1 MVKTTLED
9 LVQSPNQAIRLS
21 RNTREN
27 NTYIE
32 EFVIILNN
40 RELQLDLMSISCRYT
55 YRSSFFIVSYIFSG
69 FIYTQAKTSSTK
81 NAAGEQ
87 RIQQGTDLFTVQVLY
102 FIVKILT
109 NPARV
114 TRI

>member
-1 MVKTTLED
+1 MVKTTLKD

-40 RELQLDLMSISCRYT
+40 RELQLDLMSIS
-55 YRSSFFIVSYIFSG
+55 
-69 FIYTQAKTSSTK
+69 
-81 NAAGEQ
+81 
-87 RIQQGTDLFTVQVLY
+87 
-102 FIVKILT
+102 
-109 NPARV
+109 
-114 TRI
+114 